1 MQCLKKHSQVVIL
14 ANKCPYVNTYS
25 LFCMSVNKVILNA
38 NGYPSELAELA
49 QPRKQLFIQ
58 SDNWEDLMSRPR
70 VAIIGSR
77 KVSAYGRQVTT
88 KLASELAAQGI
99 VIVSGLALGV
109 DGLAHQAAL
118 DAGGLTIAVL
128 PTSLEKV
135 YPASHQNLAKKIVSQ
150 GGALMTEY
158 EHGTDIY
165 KTNFVARNRI
175 VAGISAAVLI
185 TEAALKSGSL
195 HTARFALEQ
204 GIDVLAVPGNIT
216 SLTSEGTNNLIK
228 SGATPITSAEDV
240 LHTLGL
246 QPQKLTGKRISSA
259 NPHEQTLLE
268 LLQKDIHDG
277 AELLA
282 ISQMEVGLFN
292 QTLTMLEITGKIRS
306 LGANQWTLS

>member
-1 MQCLKKHSQVVIL
+1 
-14 ANKCPYVNTYS
+14 
-25 LFCMSVNKVILNA
+25 MSVNKVILNA
-38 NGYPSELAELA
+38 NGYPPELAELA
-49 QPRKQLFIQ
+49 QPPKQLFIQ
-58 SDNWEDLMSRPR
+58 SDNWDDLIARPR

-88 KLASELAAQGI
+88 KLAGELARQGI

-128 PTSLEKV
+128 PTSLDKV

-150 GGALMTEY
+150 GGALVTEY
-158 EHGTDIY
+158 DSGAGVY

-175 VAGISAAVLI
+175 VAGMSAAVLI

-216 SLTSEGTNNLIK
+216 SPTSEGTNNLIK

-240 LHTLGL
+240 LHALGL
-246 QPQKLTGKRISSA
+246 QPQKLEEIKVHST
-259 NPHEQTLLE
+259 NPHEQLILG
-268 LLQKDIHDG
+268 LLQKGMRDG

-282 ISQMEVGLFN
+282 VGQMEIGLFN

>member
-1 MQCLKKHSQVVIL
+1 MNVKKLTLDDS
-14 ANKCPYVNTYS
+14 AYPNS
-25 LFCMSVNKVILNA
+25 LS
-38 NGYPSELAELA
+38 ELA
-49 QPRKQLFIQ
+49 QPPQQLFVR

-88 KLASELAAQGI
+88 KLAGELAAQGV

-128 PTSLEKV
+128 PTSLEKI
-135 YPASHQNLAKKIVSQ
+135 YPASHQNLAKKIVEQ
-150 GGALMTEY
+150 GGALITEY
-158 EHGTDIY
+158 EAGADVY

-216 SLTSEGTNNLIK
+216 SATSEGTNNLIK
-228 SGATPITSAEDV
+228 SGATPITSSEDV
-240 LHTLGL
+240 IHALGL
-246 QPQKLTGKRISSA
+246 QSQEFAKAKITSA
-259 NPHEQTLLE
+259 NPHEQILLE
-268 LLQKDIHDG
+268 LLQNDTVDG
-277 AELLA
+277 AELLVA
-282 ISQMEVGLFN
+282 SQMEVGLFN

-306 LGANQWTLS
+306 LGANRWSLS

>member
-1 MQCLKKHSQVVIL
+1 MNVKKLMLDDS
-14 ANKCPYVNTYS
+14 AYPNS
-25 LFCMSVNKVILNA
+25 LR
-38 NGYPSELAELA
+38 ELA
-49 QPRKQLFIQ
+49 QPPKQLFTQ
-58 SDNWEDLMSRPR
+58 SDDWEDLMTRPR

-88 KLASELAAQGI
+88 KLAGELAAQGI

-128 PTSLEKV
+128 PTSLRNI
-135 YPASHQNLAKKIVSQ
+135 YPASHQNLAKKIVEQ
-150 GGALMTEY
+150 GGALVTEY
-158 EHGTDIY
+158 EEGTDIY

-204 GIDVLAVPGNIT
+204 GIDVMAVPGNIT
-216 SLTSEGTNNLIK
+216 SPTSEGTNNLIK
-228 SGATPITSAEDV
+228 SGATPITGAEDV
-240 LHTLGL
+240 LHALGF
-246 QPQKLTGKRISSA
+246 QPAKPEARQITSA
-259 NPHEQTLLE
+259 NPHEQTILG
-268 LLQKDIHDG
+268 LLQTGVADG

-282 ISQMEVGLFN
+282 ASQMEVGLFN
-292 QTLTMLEITGKIRS
+292 QTLTMLEITGKVRS
-306 LGANQWTLS
+306 LGANQWRLY

>member
-1 MQCLKKHSQVVIL
+1 
-14 ANKCPYVNTYS
+14 
-25 LFCMSVNKVILNA
+25 MSVNKVILNA
-38 NGYPSELAELA
+38 NGYPASLAELA
-49 QPRKQLFIQ
+49 QPPKQLFVQ
-58 SDNWEDLMSRPR
+58 SDNWEDLLSRPR

-77 KVSAYGRQVTT
+77 KVSAYGRQVTS
-88 KLASELAAQGI
+88 KLAGELAGQGI
-99 VIVSGLALGV
+99 VVVSGLALGV

-128 PTSLEKV
+128 PTSLGKI
-135 YPASHQNLAKKIVSQ
+135 YPASHQNLARKIVEQ
-150 GGALMTEY
+150 GGALITEY
-158 EHGTDIY
+158 EDGADVY

-216 SLTSEGTNNLIK
+216 SPTSEGTNNLIK
-228 SGATPITSAEDV
+228 SGATPITCTEDV
-240 LHTLGL
+240 LHALGL
-246 QPQKLTGKRISSA
+246 RPQQLITKQIASA

-268 LLQKDIHDG
+268 LLHKGTRDG
-277 AELLA
+277 ADLLA
-282 ISQMEVGLFN
+282 TSQMEVGLFN

-306 LGANQWTLS
+306 LGANQWTLA